1 LIDID
6 EGSDLDIYE
15 RCESS
20 LNILEMNERR
30 RRKTIQMRNDYGN

>member
-15 RCESS
+15 RRESS

-30 RRKTIQMRNDYGN
+30 RRRTVQMRNDS